1 MNGEMNGGL
10 KGEMNG
16 EVTEGLHDD
25 VTAAQDADAASGDV
39 DIRIVHGTPDETELA
54 ALMAVLTLVAGH
66 RGTAGT
72 GARGHLSCRA
82 HWDRTWGG
90 GLHPC
95 GSWRVRDRTVTAFD
109 PGSR

>member
-1 MNGEMNGGL
+1 MNS
-10 KGEMNG
+10 EMNG
-16 EVTEGLHDD
+16 EATEGLPDD
-25 VTAAQDADAASGDV
+25 VTSAWGDDAVSGEGGVDV
-39 DIRIVHGTPDETELA
+39 RIVHGSPDETELA

-66 RGTAGT
+66 RGGAGT
-72 GARGHLSCRA
+72 GARRHLPCRA
-82 HWDRTWGG
+82 HWDRAWGG